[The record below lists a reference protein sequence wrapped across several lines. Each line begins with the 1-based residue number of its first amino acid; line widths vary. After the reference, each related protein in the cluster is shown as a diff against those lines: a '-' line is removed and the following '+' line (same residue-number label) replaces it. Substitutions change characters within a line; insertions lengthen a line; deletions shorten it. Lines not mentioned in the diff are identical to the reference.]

1 MNAVLA
7 RLRAILLGGPW
18 TPLGV
23 IERVQAAA
31 RPKKCPTRW
40 LRSLVRR
47 MFLLWPEAHPPDRAL
62 LGQWLKANRSLLKS
76 LQAMTP
82 PPELSLTAALAPRM
96 SPVRDRFR
104 EWRLPDLPTPL
115 ALAQWLGV
123 TVSEIDWLTRTRRS
137 SLGSPL
143 PPGER
148 VRVPASH
155 STRPNQHYLYRW
167 VPRPGSPRLFEIPR
181 LRIRQ
186 IQRTLIELFEAI
198 PVHPAAHGFVP
209 GRSVATALAPHVG
222 QAVVLRIDL
231 RHFFPSIRRGR
242 VLALL
247 RDAGYPRDVASRIA
261 RLVTSTVPDEVLEQ
275 AQPLCNE
282 TTLEQLRY
290 SLCQPHLPQGSPTSP
305 GIANRIAFRLD
316 QRLNGLAQA
325 AGATYTRYADDLIF
339 SGDDRFASGL
349 DRFREW
355 VLAIAIDEGFFIR
368 RSKTIVMR
376 RGVLQSVAG
385 LVVNEKLNVPR
396 DEYDTLRAIL
406 HNCIRDG
413 LQSQNRDEHPDF
425 LAHLRGRMSY
435 IAATNPQRGAKLRS
449 LLARVDLLTAG
460 QRAFPSG

>member
-1 MNAVLA
+1 MDEVLA
-7 RLRAILLGGPW
+7 KLRAILLGGPW
-18 TPLGV
+18 TPLGA

-31 RPKKCPTRW
+31 RPKNCPTRW
-40 LRSLVRR
+40 LRPLIRR
-47 MFLLWPEAHPPDRAL
+47 LFLFWPERQPPDRRL
-62 LGQWLKANRSLLKS
+62 LSQWLKANKPLLKS
-76 LQAMTP
+76 LQAIQP
-82 PPELSLTAALAPRM
+82 PPSLSLTAALTPRM

-115 ALAQWLGV
+115 ALAQWLGISAFEV
-123 TVSEIDWLTRTRRS
+123 DWLTRTRRS
-137 SLGSPL
+137 SSGSPL
-143 PPGER
+143 PLGEGPG
-148 VRVPASH
+148 VRVPARH
-155 STRPNQHYLYRW
+155 ATRPNQHYLFRW

-181 LRIRQ
+181 LRLRQ
-186 IQRTLIELFEAI
+186 AQRVLIDLFAAI

-222 QAVVLRIDL
+222 QAVVLRVDL

-247 RDAGYPRDVASRIA
+247 CDAGYPRDVASRIA

-275 AQPLCNE
+275 ARPLCSDA
-282 TTLEQLRY
+282 TLEQLWL

-316 QRLNGLAQA
+316 QRLTGLAQA
-325 AGATYTRYADDLIF
+325 AGANYTRYADDLIF
-339 SGDDRFASGL
+339 SGDQRFARGL

-368 RSKTIVMR
+368 RTKTKVMR
-376 RGVLQSVAG
+376 RGVRQLVAG
-385 LVVNEKLNVPR
+385 LVLNDKLNVPR
-396 DEYDTLRAIL
+396 AEYDTLRAIL

-425 LAHLRGRMSY
+425 LAHLRGRVSY
-435 IAATNPQRGAKLRS
+435 IAATNPQRGEKLRR
-449 LLARVDLLTAG
+449 LLDRIE
-460 QRAFPSG
+460 